1 MKIIHNLNTVNFASV
16 IGIFISLSFTPKVI
30 AGAWV
35 PEVGSGYNNL
45 AFSDFEAT
53 DFFGSNDSFNKFK
66 GQNTSLYVEQGVAKN
81 LAITL
86 NTLYQEIEQID
97 NDDFRTSNTGFGDL
111 EVGLRYNLV
120 NGPFVLSTALT
131 VKIPDLYDEDDEL
144 PLGNGQEDY
153 EARLLFGKSLNRF
166 GYFGLETG
174 YRYRSSNPSDE
185 IRYLLEY
192 GFSATKNLY
201 FRTKLDGIASAGN
214 ADSTLDEANPTTVTN
229 LAVTPE
235 FDIGKLEL
243 TTGWQFNKAKNNSSQ
258 WGVEFTYTRD
268 LYGSDTLQGDT
279 YQFGI
284 TRSY

>member
-1 MKIIHNLNTVNFASV
+1 MKKIYNLDTVKFAGTV
-16 IGIFISLSFTPKVI
+16 GIFISLSLAPKAI

-35 PEVGSGYNNL
+35 PEVGSGYNKL

-53 DFFGSNDSFNKFK
+53 NFFGSNESFNEFE
-66 GQNTSLYVEQGVAKN
+66 GQNTSLYIEQGIAKN
-81 LAITL
+81 LAVTL

-97 NDDFRTSNTGFGDL
+97 SDDFRTSNTGFGDL
-111 EVGLRYNLV
+111 EVGFRYNLV
-120 NGPFVLSTALT
+120 NGPYVLSTALT
-131 VKIPDLYDEDDEL
+131 FKLPNLYNENDEL

-153 EARLLFGKSLNRF
+153 EARLLFGKSLNRY

-174 YRYRSSNPSDE
+174 YRYRTSSPSDE
-185 IRYLLEY
+185 IRYLVEY

-201 FRTKLDGIASAGN
+201 FRTKLDGIASVGN
-214 ADSTLDEANPTTVTN
+214 ADSTIAGADTTTVAN

-243 TTGWQFNKAKNNSSQ
+243 TTGWQFDKAKSNSSQ

-268 LYGSDTLQGDT
+268 LYGSDTLQGNT